1 MKTLLLALTAALLSA
16 CAAPPTT
23 VAEAGV
29 QKCMPRDAPIGTHM
43 PSRKCAPVT
52 EEDRARAQAE
62 AQEMREDANRATQ
75 SRILKP

>member
-1 MKTLLLALTAALLSA
+1 
-16 CAAPPTT
+16 
-23 VAEAGV
+23 
-29 QKCMPRDAPIGTHM
+29 MPRDAPIGTHM